1 MMDLDPRS
9 LDSFYAELSP
19 KLAKCRAEQQKRDRY
34 EASDFSVFEY
44 IDPDENRLSDILHDL
59 LDPSGA
65 HGQGATFLTSF
76 LTMVGVP
83 HKSAH
88 KHCQVKREDRT
99 QASRRIDITIRLD
112 GFVIGIENKPWANE
126 SENQLHDYWVDLR
139 KRFGKNCMLV
149 YLSGDGSDPA
159 TLRRRDLTN
168 LRSTGQFKTLAYSTD
183 LCQWL
188 EQCHEECEA
197 ERVRWFLRDLA
208 DYASKEFNLTE
219 VPDSDP

>member
-1 MMDLDPRS
+1 LPVGKMKHAFGVDETVLPTGKS
-9 LDSFYAELSP
+9 CSWCGSVLESTNGLIFESAE
-19 KLAKCRAEQQKRDRY
+19 E
-34 EASDFSVFEY
+34 
-44 IDPDENRLSDILHDL
+44 
-59 LDPSGA
+59 
-65 HGQGATFLTSF
+65 
-76 LTMVGVP
+76 
-83 HKSAH
+83 
-88 KHCQVKREDRT
+88 VKREERT

-112 GFVIGIENKPWANE
+112 GFVIGIENKPWAYE

-159 TLRRRDLTN
+159 TLRRRALTN

-183 LCQWL
+183 LRQWL

-208 DYASKEFNLTE
+208 DYASQKFNLTE
-219 VPDSDP
+219 VPDSDL